1 MLEVAR
7 KTTWRLTPIIMISDM
22 FAFFDRIISSV
33 AGSQLQVD
41 LTRYAKPA
49 LLKKEWTPVSLLPH
63 IQGNEYGK
71 LLQRT
76 INKAKG
82 Q

>member
-1 MLEVAR
+1 VLEVAR

-33 AGSQLQVD
+33 ARFQLQVG
-41 LTRYAKPA
+41 LTRYAKATLP
-49 LLKKEWTPVSLLPH
+49 KKEWTPALLLPH
-63 IQGNEYGK
+63 IQGNEYGR

>member
-1 MLEVAR
+1 VLEVER
-7 KTTWRLTPIIMISDM
+7 KVTWRLTPIIMISVM

-33 AGSQLQVD
+33 AGFQLQVD
-41 LTRYAKPA
+41 LTRYAKATLP
-49 LLKKEWTPVSLLPH
+49 KKEWTPALLLPH
-63 IQGNEYGK
+63 IQGNEYGR

>member
-33 AGSQLQVD
+33 ARFQLQVD
-41 LTRYAKPA
+41 LTRYAKATLP
-49 LLKKEWTPVSLLPH
+49 KKEWTPALLLPH
-63 IQGNEYGK
+63 IQGNEYVR

>member
-7 KTTWRLTPIIMISDM
+7 KTTWGLTPIIMISDM

-33 AGSQLQVD
+33 ASFPLQVD
-41 LTRYAKPA
+41 LTRHAKATLP
-49 LLKKEWTPVSLLPH
+49 KKEWTPALLLPH
-63 IQGNEYGK
+63 IQGNEYGR

>member
-1 MLEVAR
+1 MLEVER
-7 KTTWRLTPIIMISDM
+7 KVTWRLTPIIMISDM

-33 AGSQLQVD
+33 ATFPLQVD
-41 LTRYAKPA
+41 LTRHAKATLP
-49 LLKKEWTPVSLLPH
+49 KKEWTPALLLPH
-63 IQGNEYGK
+63 IQGNEYGR

>member
-7 KTTWRLTPIIMISDM
+7 KTTWRLTPIIM

-33 AGSQLQVD
+33 AGFPLQVD
-41 LTRYAKPA
+41 LTRYAKATLP
-49 LLKKEWTPVSLLPH
+49 KKEWTPALLLPH